1 MMARM
6 SDEENEMEKGLHLC
20 CLLWARPGLESDLA
34 AYEDKVLSFVP
45 DHGGELLS
53 RVTGDGSDGHP
64 LEVHV
69 YRFPDQ
75 KAVDSYIADP
85 RRLELAAERD
95 RVIART
101 DLFPVRPS

>member
-1 MMARM
+1 M
-6 SDEENEMEKGLHLC
+6 SEDVNDKSRDLHLC
-20 CLLWARPGLESDLA
+20 CLLWARPGLESDLV
-34 AYEDKVLSFVP
+34 AYEDKVLSLVP

-69 YRFPDQ
+69 YRFPGQ

-101 DLFPVRPS
+101 DLFPVRPA